1 MIDPDKKYDT
11 LLSVCD
17 YEDKDELLVMNLAK
31 IILDK
36 DREPIDYIL
45 TLSKQGKI
53 ARLLS
58 KYALPVE
65 VMAC

>member
-1 MIDPDKKYDT
+1 
-11 LLSVCD
+11 
-17 YEDKDELLVMNLAK
+17 MNLAK

-58 KYALPVE
+58 KYSLPVD